1 MGNLIKVVGVDPA
14 FRNTGYAVG
23 TVDIDT
29 FEIKITHLHLT
40 KTAKIEKS
48 QRKVVRAN
56 SDDISRAAVL
66 INDFRRI
73 TSAVNVVFAEV
84 PHGAQSA
91 SAAKSN
97 GVCYGML
104 AGCTLPL
111 IQLTQGEVKI
121 AAVGKKTATKN
132 EMIDWAILQHPEANW
147 LMRKSKG
154 VMVPINDNEH
164 LADAVA
170 TIYAGV
176 ITEEFNTAISMM
188 RSMVA

>member
-1 MGNLIKVVGVDPA
+1 MSNLIKVVGVDPA
-14 FRNTGYAVG
+14 FRNTGYAIG

-29 FEIKITHLHLT
+29 FEIKIIGLYLS

-56 SDDISRAAVL
+56 SDDISRAKILVA
-66 INDFRRI
+66 DFKRI
-73 TSAVNVVFAEV
+73 TSAVQIVFAEV

-104 AGCTLPL
+104 ASCELPL

-121 AAVGKKTATKN
+121 AAVGKKTASKC
-132 EMIDWAILQHPEANW
+132 EMIEWGMLQHPEANW
-147 LMRKSKG
+147 KTRKSKG
-154 VMVPINDNEH
+154 VMVPVNDNEH

-176 ITEEFNTAISMM
+176 ITEEFNAAITMM
-188 RSMVA
+188 RSIVA